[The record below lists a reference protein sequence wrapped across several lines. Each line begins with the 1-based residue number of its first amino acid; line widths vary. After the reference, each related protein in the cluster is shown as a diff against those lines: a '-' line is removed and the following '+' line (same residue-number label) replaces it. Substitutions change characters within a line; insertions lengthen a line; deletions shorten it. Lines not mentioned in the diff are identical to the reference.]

1 MKKKFLSAFMAA
13 AMVFGLTGCGGSET
27 SADQSASSS
36 TASSSSVAATEVST
50 DGKVYHIGVCQLVE
64 HEALDAATQGFE
76 DALKE
81 KLGEENVVFDVQN
94 AQGEETNCATICT
107 GFVAD
112 NVDLILA
119 NATASLQS
127 ASAATNT
134 IPIVGTS
141 ITDYATALNADD
153 WQGTSGTNITGTS
166 DLAPLDQ
173 QAAMIS
179 ELVPDVSKVGIVYCS
194 SEANSVFQAEQI
206 EAYLDKDGIAYEEYT
221 AADSNEI
228 QSVVTKAVSECD
240 CLYIP
245 TDNTMAA
252 NVDIVK
258 NITVPA
264 GIPVIAGEEGICQGA
279 LATLS
284 ISYYDI
290 GQAAGEMA
298 YEILVN
304 GADPGTMEIQYA
316 NATTKEYNA
325 DIAEELGIT
334 VPEDYEKLAT
344 EE

>member
-1 MKKKFLSAFMAA
+1 MKKKLLSTFMAA
-13 AMVFGLTGCGGSET
+13 AMVLGLAGCGN
-27 SADQSASSS
+27 
-36 TASSSSVAATEVST
+36 TASSQTASASTSSTEAGT

-76 DALKE
+76 DALKD
-81 KLGEENVVFDVQN
+81 KLGENNVVFDVQN

-107 GFVAD
+107 GFVSD

-119 NATASLQS
+119 NATASLQA
-127 ASAATNT
+127 ASAATNS

-153 WQGTSGTNITGTS
+153 WNGTSGTNITGTS

-173 QAAMIS
+173 QEAMIK
-179 ELVPDVSKVGIVYCS
+179 ELVPDVKQVGIVYCS
-194 SEANSVFQAEQI
+194 AEANSVYQAEQI
-206 EAYLDKDGIAYEEYT
+206 EAALDKDGIAYKEYS

-240 CLYIP
+240 CLYVP

-252 NVDIVK
+252 NVDIIK
-258 NITVPA
+258 NVTVPA

-298 YEILVN
+298 YEILVE
-304 GADPGTMEIQYA
+304 GKDPGTMEIQYA
-316 NATTKEYNA
+316 KATTKEYNA
-325 DIAEELGIT
+325 DVADALGIT
-334 VPEDYEKLAT
+334 IPDDYAKLST

>member
-1 MKKKFLSAFMAA
+1 MAT
-13 AMVFGLTGCGGSET
+13 AMVLGLVGCGN
-27 SADQSASSS
+27 ASSTQ
-36 TASSSSVAATEVST
+36 TASVSTSSTEAGT

-64 HEALDAATQGFE
+64 HEALDAATQGFQ
-76 DALKE
+76 DALKD
-81 KLGEENVVFDVQN
+81 KLGENNVVFDVQN

-107 GFVAD
+107 GFVSD

-119 NATASLQS
+119 NATASLQA
-127 ASAATNT
+127 ASAATNS

-153 WQGTSGTNITGTS
+153 WNGTSGTNITGTS

-173 QAAMIS
+173 QEAMIK
-179 ELVPDVSKVGIVYCS
+179 ELVPDVTQVGIVYCS
-194 SEANSVFQAEQI
+194 AEANSVFQANQI
-206 EAYLDKDGIAYEEYT
+206 EAALEKDGIAYKEYS

-240 CLYIP
+240 CLYVP

-252 NVDIVK
+252 NVDIIK
-258 NITVPA
+258 NVTVPA

-304 GADPGTMEIQYA
+304 GKDPGTMEIEYA
-316 NATTKEYNA
+316 SATTKEYNA
-325 DIAEELGIT
+325 DVADALGIT
-334 VPEDYEKLAT
+334 IPDDYVKLST

>member
-1 MKKKFLSAFMAA
+1 MAT
-13 AMVFGLTGCGGSET
+13 AMVLGLVGCGNASSTQTASG
-27 SADQSASSS
+27 SASS
-36 TASSSSVAATEVST
+36 TEAGT

-64 HEALDAATQGFE
+64 HEALDAATQGFQ
-76 DALKE
+76 DALKD
-81 KLGEENVVFDVQN
+81 KLGENNVVFDVQN

-107 GFVAD
+107 GFVSD

-119 NATASLQS
+119 NATASLQA
-127 ASAATNT
+127 ASAATNS

-153 WQGTSGTNITGTS
+153 WNGTSGTNITGTS

-173 QAAMIS
+173 QEAMIK
-179 ELVPDVSKVGIVYCS
+179 ELVPDVTQVGIVYCS
-194 SEANSVFQAEQI
+194 AEANSVFQANQI
-206 EAYLDKDGIAYEEYT
+206 EAALEKDGIAYKEYS

-240 CLYIP
+240 CLYVP

-252 NVDIVK
+252 NVDIIK
-258 NITVPA
+258 NVTVPA

-304 GADPGTMEIQYA
+304 GKDPGTMEIEYA
-316 NATTKEYNA
+316 SATTKEYNA
-325 DIAEELGIT
+325 DVADALGIT
-334 VPEDYEKLAT
+334 IPDDYVKLST

>member
-1 MKKKFLSAFMAA
+1 MAT
-13 AMVFGLTGCGGSET
+13 AMVLGLVGCGN
-27 SADQSASSS
+27 ASSTQ
-36 TASSSSVAATEVST
+36 TASGSTSSTEAGT

-64 HEALDAATQGFE
+64 HEALDAATQGFQ
-76 DALKE
+76 DALKD
-81 KLGEENVVFDVQN
+81 KLGENNVVFDVQN

-107 GFVAD
+107 GFVSD

-119 NATASLQS
+119 NATASLQA
-127 ASAATNT
+127 ASAATNS

-153 WQGTSGTNITGTS
+153 WNGTSGTNITGTS

-173 QAAMIS
+173 QESMIK
-179 ELVPDVSKVGIVYCS
+179 ELVPDVTQVGIVYCS
-194 SEANSVFQAEQI
+194 AEANSVFQANQI
-206 EAYLDKDGIAYEEYT
+206 EAALEKDGIAYKEYS

-240 CLYIP
+240 CLYVP

-252 NVDIVK
+252 NVDIIK
-258 NITVPA
+258 NVTVPA

-304 GADPGTMEIQYA
+304 GKDPGTMEIEYA
-316 NATTKEYNA
+316 SATTKEYNA
-325 DIAEELGIT
+325 DVADALGIT
-334 VPEDYEKLAT
+334 IPDDYVKLST

>member
-1 MKKKFLSAFMAA
+1 MAT
-13 AMVFGLTGCGGSET
+13 AMVLGLVGCGN
-27 SADQSASSS
+27 ASSTQ
-36 TASSSSVAATEVST
+36 TASGSTSSTEAGT

-64 HEALDAATQGFE
+64 HEALDAATQGFQ
-76 DALKE
+76 DALKD
-81 KLGEENVVFDVQN
+81 KLGENNVVFDVQN

-107 GFVAD
+107 GFVSD

-119 NATASLQS
+119 NATASLQA
-127 ASAATNT
+127 ASAATNS

-153 WQGTSGTNITGTS
+153 WNGTSGTNITGTS

-173 QAAMIS
+173 QEAMIK
-179 ELVPDVSKVGIVYCS
+179 ELVTDVTQVGIVYCS
-194 SEANSVFQAEQI
+194 AEANSVFQANQI
-206 EAYLDKDGIAYEEYT
+206 EAALEKDGIAYKEYS

-240 CLYIP
+240 CLYVP

-252 NVDIVK
+252 NVDIIK
-258 NITVPA
+258 NVTVPA

-304 GADPGTMEIQYA
+304 GKDPGTMEIEYA
-316 NATTKEYNA
+316 SATTKEYNA
-325 DIAEELGIT
+325 DVADALGIT
-334 VPEDYEKLAT
+334 IPDDYVKLST

>member
-1 MKKKFLSAFMAA
+1 MAT
-13 AMVFGLTGCGGSET
+13 AMVLGLVGCGN
-27 SADQSASSS
+27 ASSTQ
-36 TASSSSVAATEVST
+36 TASGSTSSTEAGT

-64 HEALDAATQGFE
+64 HEALDAATQGFQ
-76 DALKE
+76 DALKD
-81 KLGEENVVFDVQN
+81 KLGENNVVFDVQN

-107 GFVAD
+107 GFVSD

-119 NATASLQS
+119 NATASLQA
-127 ASAATNT
+127 ASAATNS

-153 WQGTSGTNITGTS
+153 WNGTSGTNITGTS
-166 DLAPLDQ
+166 DLAPLDRQ
-173 QAAMIS
+173 EAMIK
-179 ELVPDVSKVGIVYCS
+179 ELVPDVTQVGIVYCS
-194 SEANSVFQAEQI
+194 AEANSVFQANQI
-206 EAYLDKDGIAYEEYT
+206 EAALEKDGIAYKEYS

-240 CLYIP
+240 CLYVP

-252 NVDIVK
+252 NVDIIK
-258 NITVPA
+258 NVAVPA

-304 GADPGTMEIQYA
+304 GKDPGTMEIEYA
-316 NATTKEYNA
+316 SATTKEYNA
-325 DIAEELGIT
+325 DVADALGIT
-334 VPEDYEKLAT
+334 IPDDYVKLST

>member
-1 MKKKFLSAFMAA
+1 MKKKLLSTLMAT
-13 AMVFGLTGCGGSET
+13 AMVLGLVGCGN
-27 SADQSASSS
+27 ASSTQ
-36 TASSSSVAATEVST
+36 TASGSTSSTEAGT
-50 DGKVYHIGVCQLVE
+50 NGKVYHIGVCQLVE
-64 HEALDAATQGFE
+64 HEALDAATQGFQ
-76 DALKE
+76 DALKD
-81 KLGEENVVFDVQN
+81 KLGENNVVFDVQN

-107 GFVAD
+107 GFVSD

-119 NATASLQS
+119 NATASLQA
-127 ASAATNT
+127 ASAATNS

-153 WQGTSGTNITGTS
+153 WNGTSGTNITGTS

-173 QAAMIS
+173 QEAMIK
-179 ELVPDVSKVGIVYCS
+179 ELVPDVTQVGIVYCS
-194 SEANSVFQAEQI
+194 AEANSVFQANQI
-206 EAYLDKDGIAYEEYT
+206 EAALEKDGIAYKEYS

-240 CLYIP
+240 CLYVP

-252 NVDIVK
+252 NVDIIK
-258 NITVPA
+258 NVTVPA

-304 GADPGTMEIQYA
+304 GKDPGTMEIEYA
-316 NATTKEYNA
+316 SATTKEYNA
-325 DIAEELGIT
+325 DVADALGIT
-334 VPEDYEKLAT
+334 IPDDYVKLST

>member
-1 MKKKFLSAFMAA
+1 MKKKLLSTLMAT
-13 AMVFGLTGCGGSET
+13 AMVLGLVGCGN
-27 SADQSASSS
+27 ASSTQ
-36 TASSSSVAATEVST
+36 TASGSTSSTEAGT

-64 HEALDAATQGFE
+64 HEALDAATQGFQ
-76 DALKE
+76 DALKD
-81 KLGEENVVFDVQN
+81 KLGENNVVFDVQN

-107 GFVAD
+107 GFVSD

-119 NATASLQS
+119 NATASLQA
-127 ASAATNT
+127 ASAATNS

-153 WQGTSGTNITGTS
+153 WNGTSGTNITGTS

-173 QAAMIS
+173 QEAMIK
-179 ELVPDVSKVGIVYCS
+179 ELVPDVTQVGIVYCS
-194 SEANSVFQAEQI
+194 AEANSVFQANQI
-206 EAYLDKDGIAYEEYT
+206 EAALEKDGIAYKEYS

-240 CLYIP
+240 CLYVP

-252 NVDIVK
+252 NVDIIK
-258 NITVPA
+258 NVTVPA

-304 GADPGTMEIQYA
+304 GKDPGTMEIEYA
-316 NATTKEYNA
+316 SAITKEYNA
-325 DIAEELGIT
+325 DVADALGIT
-334 VPEDYEKLAT
+334 IPDDYVKLST

>member
-1 MKKKFLSAFMAA
+1 MAT
-13 AMVFGLTGCGGSET
+13 AMVLGLVGCGN
-27 SADQSASSS
+27 ASSTQ
-36 TASSSSVAATEVST
+36 TASGSTSSTEAGT

-64 HEALDAATQGFE
+64 HEALDAATQGFQ
-76 DALKE
+76 DALKD
-81 KLGEENVVFDVQN
+81 KLGENNVVFNVQN

-107 GFVAD
+107 GFVSD

-119 NATASLQS
+119 NATASLQA
-127 ASAATNT
+127 ASAATNS

-153 WQGTSGTNITGTS
+153 WNGTSGTNITGTS

-173 QAAMIS
+173 QEAMIK
-179 ELVPDVSKVGIVYCS
+179 ELVPDVTQVGIVYCS
-194 SEANSVFQAEQI
+194 AEANSVFQANQI
-206 EAYLDKDGIAYEEYT
+206 EAALEKDGIAYKEYS

-240 CLYIP
+240 CLYVP

-252 NVDIVK
+252 NVDIIK
-258 NITVPA
+258 NVTVPA

-304 GADPGTMEIQYA
+304 GKDPGTMEIEYA
-316 NATTKEYNA
+316 SATTKEYNA
-325 DIAEELGIT
+325 DVADALGIT
-334 VPEDYEKLAT
+334 IPDDYVKLST

>member
-1 MKKKFLSAFMAA
+1 MKKKLLSTLMAT
-13 AMVFGLTGCGGSET
+13 AMVLGLVGCGN
-27 SADQSASSS
+27 ASSTQ
-36 TASSSSVAATEVST
+36 TASGSTSSTEAGT

-64 HEALDAATQGFE
+64 HEALDAATQGFQ
-76 DALKE
+76 DALKD
-81 KLGEENVVFDVQN
+81 KLGENNVVFDVQN

-107 GFVAD
+107 GFVSD

-119 NATASLQS
+119 NATASLQA
-127 ASAATNT
+127 ASAATNS
-134 IPIVGTS
+134 IPIVGPS

-153 WQGTSGTNITGTS
+153 WNGTSGANITGTS

-173 QAAMIS
+173 QEAMIK
-179 ELVPDVSKVGIVYCS
+179 ELVPDVTQVGIVYCS
-194 SEANSVFQAEQI
+194 AEANSVFQANQI
-206 EAYLDKDGIAYEEYT
+206 EAALEKDGIAYKEYS

-240 CLYIP
+240 CLYVP

-252 NVDIVK
+252 NVDIIK
-258 NITVPA
+258 NVTVPA

-304 GADPGTMEIQYA
+304 GKDPGTMEIEYA
-316 NATTKEYNA
+316 SATTKEYNA
-325 DIAEELGIT
+325 DVADALGIT
-334 VPEDYEKLAT
+334 IPDDYVKLST

>member
-1 MKKKFLSAFMAA
+1 M
-13 AMVFGLTGCGGSET
+13 
-27 SADQSASSS
+27 
-36 TASSSSVAATEVST
+36 
-50 DGKVYHIGVCQLVE
+50 
-64 HEALDAATQGFE
+64 
-76 DALKE
+76 
-81 KLGEENVVFDVQN
+81 QN
-94 AQGEETNCATICT
+94 AQGEETNCATICA
-107 GFVAD
+107 GFVSD

-119 NATASLQS
+119 NATASLQA
-127 ASAATNT
+127 ASAATNS

-153 WQGTSGTNITGTS
+153 WNGTSGTNITGTS

-173 QAAMIS
+173 QEAMIK
-179 ELVPDVSKVGIVYCS
+179 ELVPDVTQVGIVYCS
-194 SEANSVFQAEQI
+194 AEANSVFQANQI
-206 EAYLDKDGIAYEEYT
+206 EAALKKDGIAYKEYS

-240 CLYIP
+240 CLYVP

-252 NVDIVK
+252 NVDIIK
-258 NITVPA
+258 NVTVPA

-304 GADPGTMEIQYA
+304 GKDPGTMEIEYA
-316 NATTKEYNA
+316 SATTKEYNA
-325 DIAEELGIT
+325 DVADALGIT
-334 VPEDYEKLAT
+334 IPDDYVKLST

>member
-1 MKKKFLSAFMAA
+1 MAT
-13 AMVFGLTGCGGSET
+13 AMVLGLVGCGN
-27 SADQSASSS
+27 ASSTQ
-36 TASSSSVAATEVST
+36 TASGSTSSTEAGT

-64 HEALDAATQGFE
+64 HEALDAATQGFQ
-76 DALKE
+76 DALKD
-81 KLGEENVVFDVQN
+81 KLGENNVVFDVQN

-107 GFVAD
+107 GFVSD

-119 NATASLQS
+119 NATASLQA
-127 ASAATNT
+127 ASAATNS

-153 WQGTSGTNITGTS
+153 WNGTSGTNITGTS

-173 QAAMIS
+173 QEAMIK
-179 ELVPDVSKVGIVYCS
+179 ELVPDVTQVGIVYCS
-194 SEANSVFQAEQI
+194 AEANSVFQANQI
-206 EAYLDKDGIAYEEYT
+206 EAALEKDGIAYKEYS

-240 CLYIP
+240 CLYVP

-252 NVDIVK
+252 NVDIIK
-258 NITVPA
+258 NVTVPA

-304 GADPGTMEIQYA
+304 GKDPGTMESEYA
-316 NATTKEYNA
+316 SAITKEYNA
-325 DIAEELGIT
+325 DVADALGIT
-334 VPEDYEKLAT
+334 IPDDYVKLST

>member
-1 MKKKFLSAFMAA
+1 MAT
-13 AMVFGLTGCGGSET
+13 AMVLGLVGCGN
-27 SADQSASSS
+27 ASSTQ
-36 TASSSSVAATEVST
+36 TASGSTSSTEAGT

-64 HEALDAATQGFE
+64 HEALDAATQGFQ
-76 DALKE
+76 DALKD
-81 KLGEENVVFDVQN
+81 KLGENNVVFDVQN

-107 GFVAD
+107 GFVSD

-119 NATASLQS
+119 NATASLQA
-127 ASAATNT
+127 ASAATNS

-153 WQGTSGTNITGTS
+153 WNGTSGTNITGTS
-166 DLAPLDQ
+166 APLDQ
-173 QAAMIS
+173 QEAMIK
-179 ELVPDVSKVGIVYCS
+179 ELVPDVTQVGIVYCS
-194 SEANSVFQAEQI
+194 AEANSVFQANQI
-206 EAYLDKDGIAYEEYT
+206 EAALEKDGIAYKEYS

-240 CLYIP
+240 CLYVP

-252 NVDIVK
+252 NVDIIK
-258 NITVPA
+258 NVTVPA

-304 GADPGTMEIQYA
+304 GKDPGTMEIEYA
-316 NATTKEYNA
+316 SATTKEYNA
-325 DIAEELGIT
+325 DVADALGIT
-334 VPEDYEKLAT
+334 IPDDYVKLST

>member
-1 MKKKFLSAFMAA
+1 MAT
-13 AMVFGLTGCGGSET
+13 AMVLGLVGCGN
-27 SADQSASSS
+27 ASSTQ
-36 TASSSSVAATEVST
+36 TASGSTSSTEAGT

-64 HEALDAATQGFE
+64 HEALDAATQGFQ
-76 DALKE
+76 DALKD
-81 KLGEENVVFDVQN
+81 KLGENNVVFDVQN

-107 GFVAD
+107 GFVSD

-119 NATASLQS
+119 NATASLQA
-127 ASAATNT
+127 ASAATNS

-153 WQGTSGTNITGTS
+153 WNGTSGTNITGTS

-173 QAAMIS
+173 QEAMIK
-179 ELVPDVSKVGIVYCS
+179 ELVPDVTQVGIVYCS
-194 SEANSVFQAEQI
+194 AEANSVFQANQI
-206 EAYLDKDGIAYEEYT
+206 EAALEKDGIAYKEYS

-228 QSVVTKAVSECD
+228 QSVVTKAASECD
-240 CLYIP
+240 CLYVP

-252 NVDIVK
+252 NVDIIK
-258 NITVPA
+258 NVTVPA

-304 GADPGTMEIQYA
+304 GKDPGTMEIEYA
-316 NATTKEYNA
+316 SATTKEYNA
-325 DIAEELGIT
+325 DVADALGIT
-334 VPEDYEKLAT
+334 IPDDYVKLST

>member
-1 MKKKFLSAFMAA
+1 MAT
-13 AMVFGLTGCGGSET
+13 AMVLGLVGCGN
-27 SADQSASSS
+27 ASSTQ
-36 TASSSSVAATEVST
+36 TASGSTSSTEAGT

-64 HEALDAATQGFE
+64 HEALDAATQGFQ
-76 DALKE
+76 DALKD
-81 KLGEENVVFDVQN
+81 KLGEKNVVFDVQN

-107 GFVAD
+107 GFVSD

-119 NATASLQS
+119 NATASLQA
-127 ASAATNT
+127 ASAATNS

-153 WQGTSGTNITGTS
+153 WNGTSGTNITGTS

-173 QAAMIS
+173 QEAMIK
-179 ELVPDVSKVGIVYCS
+179 ELVPDVTQIGIVYCS
-194 SEANSVFQAEQI
+194 AEANSVFQANQI
-206 EAYLDKDGIAYEEYT
+206 EAALEKDGIAYKEYS

-240 CLYIP
+240 CLYVP

-252 NVDIVK
+252 NVDIIK
-258 NITVPA
+258 NVTVPA

-304 GADPGTMEIQYA
+304 GKDPGTMEIEYA
-316 NATTKEYNA
+316 SATTKEYNA
-325 DIAEELGIT
+325 DVADALGIT
-334 VPEDYEKLAT
+334 IPDDYVKLST

>member
-1 MKKKFLSAFMAA
+1 MKKKLSSTLMAT
-13 AMVFGLTGCGGSET
+13 AMVLGLVGCGN
-27 SADQSASSS
+27 ASSTQ
-36 TASSSSVAATEVST
+36 TASGSTSSTEAGT

-64 HEALDAATQGFE
+64 HEALDAATQGFQ
-76 DALKE
+76 DALKD
-81 KLGEENVVFDVQN
+81 KLGENNVVFDVQN

-107 GFVAD
+107 GFVSD

-119 NATASLQS
+119 NATASLQA
-127 ASAATNT
+127 ASAATNS

-153 WQGTSGTNITGTS
+153 WNGTSGTNITGTS

-173 QAAMIS
+173 QEAMIK
-179 ELVPDVSKVGIVYCS
+179 ELVPDVTQVGIVYCS
-194 SEANSVFQAEQI
+194 AEANSVFQANQI
-206 EAYLDKDGIAYEEYT
+206 EAALEKDGIAYKEYS

-240 CLYIP
+240 CLYVP

-252 NVDIVK
+252 NVDIIK
-258 NITVPA
+258 NVTVPA

-304 GADPGTMEIQYA
+304 GKDPGTMEIEYA
-316 NATTKEYNA
+316 SATTKEYNA
-325 DIAEELGIT
+325 DVADALGIT
-334 VPEDYEKLAT
+334 IPDDYVKLST

>member
-1 MKKKFLSAFMAA
+1 MKKKLLSTLMAT
-13 AMVFGLTGCGGSET
+13 AMVLGLVGCGN
-27 SADQSASSS
+27 ASSTQ
-36 TASSSSVAATEVST
+36 TASGSTSSTEAGT

-64 HEALDAATQGFE
+64 HEALDAATQGFQ
-76 DALKE
+76 DALKD
-81 KLGEENVVFDVQN
+81 KLGENNVVFDVQN

-107 GFVAD
+107 GFVSD

-119 NATASLQS
+119 NATASLQA
-127 ASAATNT
+127 ASAATNS

-153 WQGTSGTNITGTS
+153 WNGTSGTNITGTS

-173 QAAMIS
+173 QEAMIK
-179 ELVPDVSKVGIVYCS
+179 ELVPDVTQVGIVYCS
-194 SEANSVFQAEQI
+194 AEANSVFQANQI
-206 EAYLDKDGIAYEEYT
+206 EAALEKDGIAYKEYS

-240 CLYIP
+240 CLYVP

-252 NVDIVK
+252 NVDIIK
-258 NITVPA
+258 NVTVPA

-304 GADPGTMEIQYA
+304 GKDPGTMEIEYA
-316 NATTKEYNA
+316 SATTKEYNA
-325 DIAEELGIT
+325 DVADALGIT
-334 VPEDYEKLAT
+334 IPDDYVKLST

>member
-1 MKKKFLSAFMAA
+1 MKKKLLSTLMAT
-13 AMVFGLTGCGGSET
+13 AMVLGLVGCGN
-27 SADQSASSS
+27 ASSTQ
-36 TASSSSVAATEVST
+36 TASGSTSSTEAGT

-64 HEALDAATQGFE
+64 HEALDAATQGFQ
-76 DALKE
+76 DALKD
-81 KLGEENVVFDVQN
+81 KLGENNVVFDVQN

-107 GFVAD
+107 GFVSD

-119 NATASLQS
+119 NATASLQA
-127 ASAATNT
+127 ASAATNS

-153 WQGTSGTNITGTS
+153 WNGTSGTNITGTS

-173 QAAMIS
+173 QEAMIK
-179 ELVPDVSKVGIVYCS
+179 ELVPDVTQVGIVYCS
-194 SEANSVFQAEQI
+194 AEANSVFQANQI
-206 EAYLDKDGIAYEEYT
+206 EAALEKDGIAYKEYS

-240 CLYIP
+240 CLYVP

-252 NVDIVK
+252 NVDIIK
-258 NITVPA
+258 NVTVPA

-304 GADPGTMEIQYA
+304 GKDPGTMEIEYA
-316 NATTKEYNA
+316 SATTKEYNTDVA
-325 DIAEELGIT
+325 DALGIT
-334 VPEDYEKLAT
+334 IPDDYVKLST

>member
-1 MKKKFLSAFMAA
+1 MKKKLLSTFMAA
-13 AMVFGLTGCGGSET
+13 AMVLGLAGCGN
-27 SADQSASSS
+27 
-36 TASSSSVAATEVST
+36 TASSQTASTSTSSTEAGT

-76 DALKE
+76 DALKD
-81 KLGEENVVFDVQN
+81 KLGENNVVFDVQN

-107 GFVAD
+107 GFVSD

-119 NATASLQS
+119 NATASLQA
-127 ASAATNT
+127 ASAATNS

-153 WQGTSGTNITGTS
+153 WNGTSGTNITGTS

-173 QAAMIS
+173 QEAMIK
-179 ELVPDVSKVGIVYCS
+179 ELVPDVKQVGIVYCS
-194 SEANSVFQAEQI
+194 AEANSVYQAEQI
-206 EAYLDKDGIAYEEYT
+206 EAALDKDGIAYKEYS

-240 CLYIP
+240 CLYVP

-252 NVDIVK
+252 NVDIIK
-258 NITVPA
+258 NVTVPA

-298 YEILVN
+298 YEILVE
-304 GADPGTMEIQYA
+304 GKDPGTMEIQYA
-316 NATTKEYNA
+316 KATTKEYNA
-325 DIAEELGIT
+325 DVADALGIT
-334 VPEDYEKLAT
+334 IPDDYAKLST

>member
-1 MKKKFLSAFMAA
+1 MAT
-13 AMVFGLTGCGGSET
+13 AMVLGLVGCGN
-27 SADQSASSS
+27 ASSTQ
-36 TASSSSVAATEVST
+36 TASGSTSSTEAGT

-64 HEALDAATQGFE
+64 HEALDAATQGFQ
-76 DALKE
+76 DALKD
-81 KLGEENVVFDVQN
+81 KLGENNVVFDVQN

-107 GFVAD
+107 GFVSD

-119 NATASLQS
+119 NATASLQA
-127 ASAATNT
+127 ASAATNS

-153 WQGTSGTNITGTS
+153 WNGISGTNITGTS

-173 QAAMIS
+173 QEAMIK
-179 ELVPDVSKVGIVYCS
+179 ELVPDVTQVGIVYCS
-194 SEANSVFQAEQI
+194 AEANSVFQANQI
-206 EAYLDKDGIAYEEYT
+206 EAALEKDGIAYKEYS

-240 CLYIP
+240 CLYVP

-252 NVDIVK
+252 NVDIIK
-258 NITVPA
+258 NVTVPA

-304 GADPGTMEIQYA
+304 GKDPGTMEIEYA
-316 NATTKEYNA
+316 SATTKEYNA
-325 DIAEELGIT
+325 DVADALGIT
-334 VPEDYEKLAT
+334 IPDDYVKLST

>member
-1 MKKKFLSAFMAA
+1 MAT
-13 AMVFGLTGCGGSET
+13 AMVLGLVGCGNASSTQTASG
-27 SADQSASSS
+27 SASS
-36 TASSSSVAATEVST
+36 TEAGT

-64 HEALDAATQGFE
+64 HEALDAATQGFQ
-76 DALKE
+76 DALKD
-81 KLGEENVVFDVQN
+81 KLGENNVVFDVQN

-107 GFVAD
+107 GFVSD

-119 NATASLQS
+119 NATASLQA
-127 ASAATNT
+127 ASAATNS

-153 WQGTSGTNITGTS
+153 WNGTSGTNITGTS

-173 QAAMIS
+173 QEAMIK
-179 ELVPDVSKVGIVYCS
+179 ELVPDVTQVGIVYCS
-194 SEANSVFQAEQI
+194 AEANSVFQANQI
-206 EAYLDKDGIAYEEYT
+206 EAALEKDGIAYKEYS

-240 CLYIP
+240 CLYVP

-252 NVDIVK
+252 NVDIIK
-258 NITVPA
+258 NVTVPA

-304 GADPGTMEIQYA
+304 GKDPGTMKIEYA
-316 NATTKEYNA
+316 SATTKEYNA
-325 DIAEELGIT
+325 DVADALGIT
-334 VPEDYEKLAT
+334 IPDDYVKLST

>member
-1 MKKKFLSAFMAA
+1 
-13 AMVFGLTGCGGSET
+13 MVLGLVGCGNT
-27 SADQSASSS
+27 SS
-36 TASSSSVAATEVST
+36 TQTASGSTSSTEAGT

-64 HEALDAATQGFE
+64 HEALDAATQGFQ
-76 DALKE
+76 DALKD
-81 KLGEENVVFDVQN
+81 KLGENNVVFDVQN

-107 GFVAD
+107 GFVSD

-119 NATASLQS
+119 NATASLQA
-127 ASAATNT
+127 ASAATNS

-153 WQGTSGTNITGTS
+153 WNGTSGTNITGTS

-173 QAAMIS
+173 QEAMIK
-179 ELVPDVSKVGIVYCS
+179 ELVPDVTQVGIVYCS
-194 SEANSVFQAEQI
+194 AEANSVFQANQI
-206 EAYLDKDGIAYEEYT
+206 EAALEKDGIAYKEYS

-240 CLYIP
+240 CLYVP

-252 NVDIVK
+252 NVDIIK
-258 NITVPA
+258 NVTVPA

-304 GADPGTMEIQYA
+304 GKDPGTMEIEYA
-316 NATTKEYNA
+316 SATTKEYNA
-325 DIAEELGIT
+325 DVADALGIT
-334 VPEDYEKLAT
+334 IPDDYVKLST

>member
-1 MKKKFLSAFMAA
+1 MAT
-13 AMVFGLTGCGGSET
+13 AMVLGLVGCGN
-27 SADQSASSS
+27 ASSTQ
-36 TASSSSVAATEVST
+36 TASGSTSSTEAGT

-64 HEALDAATQGFE
+64 HEALDAATQGFQ
-76 DALKE
+76 DALKD
-81 KLGEENVVFDVQN
+81 KLGENNVVFDVQN

-107 GFVAD
+107 GFVSD

-119 NATASLQS
+119 NATASLQA
-127 ASAATNT
+127 ASAATNS

-153 WQGTSGTNITGTS
+153 WNGTSGTNITGTS

-173 QAAMIS
+173 QEAMIK
-179 ELVPDVSKVGIVYCS
+179 ELVPDVTQVGMVYCS
-194 SEANSVFQAEQI
+194 AEANSVFQANQI
-206 EAYLDKDGIAYEEYT
+206 EAALEKDGIAYKEYS

-240 CLYIP
+240 CLYVP

-252 NVDIVK
+252 NVDIIK
-258 NITVPA
+258 NVTVPA

-304 GADPGTMEIQYA
+304 GKDPGTMEIEYA
-316 NATTKEYNA
+316 SATTKEYNA
-325 DIAEELGIT
+325 DVADALGIT
-334 VPEDYEKLAT
+334 IPDDYVKLST

>member
-1 MKKKFLSAFMAA
+1 MKKKLLSTFMAA
-13 AMVFGLTGCGGSET
+13 AMVLGLAGCGN
-27 SADQSASSS
+27 
-36 TASSSSVAATEVST
+36 TASSQTASTSTSSTEAGA

-76 DALKE
+76 DALKD
-81 KLGEENVVFDVQN
+81 KLGENNVVFDVQN

-107 GFVAD
+107 GFVSD

-119 NATASLQS
+119 NATASLQA
-127 ASAATNT
+127 ASAATNS

-153 WQGTSGTNITGTS
+153 WNGTSGTNITGTS

-173 QAAMIS
+173 QEAMIK
-179 ELVPDVSKVGIVYCS
+179 ELVPDAKQVGIVYCS
-194 SEANSVFQAEQI
+194 AEANSVYQAEQI
-206 EAYLDKDGIAYEEYT
+206 EAALDKDGIAYKEYS

-240 CLYIP
+240 CLYVP

-252 NVDIVK
+252 NVDIIK
-258 NITVPA
+258 NVTVPA

-298 YEILVN
+298 YEILVE
-304 GADPGTMEIQYA
+304 GKDPGTMEIQYA
-316 NATTKEYNA
+316 KATTKEYNA
-325 DIAEELGIT
+325 DVADALGIT
-334 VPEDYEKLAT
+334 IPDDYAKLST

>member
-1 MKKKFLSAFMAA
+1 MKKKLLSTLMAT
-13 AMVFGLTGCGGSET
+13 AMVLGLVGCGN
-27 SADQSASSS
+27 ASSTQ
-36 TASSSSVAATEVST
+36 TASGSTSSTEAGT

-64 HEALDAATQGFE
+64 HEALDAATQGFQ
-76 DALKE
+76 DALKD
-81 KLGEENVVFDVQN
+81 KLGENNVVFDVQN

-107 GFVAD
+107 GFVSD

-119 NATASLQS
+119 NATASLQA
-127 ASAATNT
+127 ASAATNS

-153 WQGTSGTNITGTS
+153 WNGTSGTNITGTS
-166 DLAPLDQ
+166 DLDQ
-173 QAAMIS
+173 QEAMIK
-179 ELVPDVSKVGIVYCS
+179 ELVPDVTQVGIVYCS
-194 SEANSVFQAEQI
+194 AEANSVFQANQI
-206 EAYLDKDGIAYEEYT
+206 EAALEKDGIAYKEYS

-240 CLYIP
+240 CLYVP

-252 NVDIVK
+252 NVDIIK
-258 NITVPA
+258 NVTVPA

-304 GADPGTMEIQYA
+304 GKDPGTMEIEYA
-316 NATTKEYNA
+316 SATTKEYNA
-325 DIAEELGIT
+325 DVADALGIT
-334 VPEDYEKLAT
+334 IPDDYVKLST

>member
-1 MKKKFLSAFMAA
+1 MAT
-13 AMVFGLTGCGGSET
+13 AMVIGLVGCGN
-27 SADQSASSS
+27 ASSTQ
-36 TASSSSVAATEVST
+36 TASGSTSSTEAGT
-50 DGKVYHIGVCQLVE
+50 NGKVYHIGVCQLVE
-64 HEALDAATQGFE
+64 HEALDAATQGFQ
-76 DALKE
+76 DALKD
-81 KLGEENVVFDVQN
+81 KLGENNVVFDVQN

-107 GFVAD
+107 GFVSD

-119 NATASLQS
+119 NATASLQA
-127 ASAATNT
+127 ASAATNS

-153 WQGTSGTNITGTS
+153 WNGTSGTNITGTS

-173 QAAMIS
+173 QEAMIK
-179 ELVPDVSKVGIVYCS
+179 ELVPDVTQVGIVYCS
-194 SEANSVFQAEQI
+194 AEANSVFQANQI
-206 EAYLDKDGIAYEEYT
+206 EAALEKDGIAYKEYS

-240 CLYIP
+240 CLYVP

-252 NVDIVK
+252 NVDIIK
-258 NITVPA
+258 NVTVPA

-304 GADPGTMEIQYA
+304 GKDPGTMEIEYA
-316 NATTKEYNA
+316 SATTKEYNA
-325 DIAEELGIT
+325 DVADALGIT
-334 VPEDYEKLAT
+334 IPDDYVKLST

>member
-1 MKKKFLSAFMAA
+1 MKKKLLSTLMAT
-13 AMVFGLTGCGGSET
+13 AMVLGLVGCGN
-27 SADQSASSS
+27 ASSTQ
-36 TASSSSVAATEVST
+36 TASGSISSTEGGT
-50 DGKVYHIGVCQLVE
+50 HGKVYHIGVCQLVE
-64 HEALDAATQGFE
+64 HEALDAATQGFQ
-76 DALKE
+76 DVLKD
-81 KLGEENVVFDVQN
+81 KLGENNVVFDVQN

-107 GFVAD
+107 GFVSD

-119 NATASLQS
+119 NATASLQA
-127 ASAATNT
+127 ASAATNS

-153 WQGTSGTNITGTS
+153 WNGTSGTNITGTS

-173 QAAMIS
+173 QEAMIK
-179 ELVPDVSKVGIVYCS
+179 ELVPDVTQVGIVYCS
-194 SEANSVFQAEQI
+194 AEANSVFQANQI
-206 EAYLDKDGIAYEEYT
+206 EAALEKDGIAYKEYS

-240 CLYIP
+240 CLYVP

-252 NVDIVK
+252 NVDIIK
-258 NITVPA
+258 NVTVPA

-304 GADPGTMEIQYA
+304 GKDPGTMEIEYA
-316 NATTKEYNA
+316 SATTKEYNA
-325 DIAEELGIT
+325 DVADALGIT
-334 VPEDYEKLAT
+334 IPDDYVKLS

>member
-1 MKKKFLSAFMAA
+1 MKKKLLSTFMAA
-13 AMVFGLTGCGGSET
+13 AMVLGLAGCGN
-27 SADQSASSS
+27 
-36 TASSSSVAATEVST
+36 TASSQTASTSTSSTEAGT
-50 DGKVYHIGVCQLVE
+50 DGKVYHIGVCQLIE

-76 DALKE
+76 DALKD
-81 KLGEENVVFDVQN
+81 KLGENNVVFDVQN

-107 GFVAD
+107 GFVSD

-119 NATASLQS
+119 NATASLQA
-127 ASAATNT
+127 ASAATNS

-153 WQGTSGTNITGTS
+153 WNGTSGTNITGTS

-173 QAAMIS
+173 QEAMVK
-179 ELVPDVSKVGIVYCS
+179 ELVPDVKQVGIVYCS
-194 SEANSVFQAEQI
+194 AEANSVYQAEQI
-206 EAYLDKDGIAYEEYT
+206 EAALDKDGIAYKEYS

-240 CLYIP
+240 CLYVP

-252 NVDIVK
+252 NVDIIK
-258 NITVPA
+258 NVTVPA

-298 YEILVN
+298 YEILVE
-304 GADPGTMEIQYA
+304 GKDPGTMEIQYA
-316 NATTKEYNA
+316 KATTKEYNA
-325 DIAEELGIT
+325 DVADALGIT
-334 VPEDYEKLAT
+334 IPDDYAKLST

>member
-1 MKKKFLSAFMAA
+1 MAT
-13 AMVFGLTGCGGSET
+13 AMVLGLVGCGN
-27 SADQSASSS
+27 ASSTQ
-36 TASSSSVAATEVST
+36 TASGSTSSTEAGT

-64 HEALDAATQGFE
+64 HEALDAATQGFQ
-76 DALKE
+76 DALKD
-81 KLGEENVVFDVQN
+81 KLGENNVVFDVQN

-107 GFVAD
+107 GFVSD

-119 NATASLQS
+119 NATASLQA
-127 ASAATNT
+127 ASAATNS

-153 WQGTSGTNITGTS
+153 WNGTSGTNITGTS

-173 QAAMIS
+173 QEAMIK
-179 ELVPDVSKVGIVYCS
+179 ELVPDVTQVGIVYCS
-194 SEANSVFQAEQI
+194 AEANSVFQANQI
-206 EAYLDKDGIAYEEYT
+206 EAALEKDGIAYKEYS

-240 CLYIP
+240 CLYVP

-252 NVDIVK
+252 NVDIIK
-258 NITVPA
+258 NVTVPA

-304 GADPGTMEIQYA
+304 GKDPGTMEIEYA
-316 NATTKEYNA
+316 SATTKEYNA
-325 DIAEELGIT
+325 DIADALGIT
-334 VPEDYEKLAT
+334 IPDDYVKLST

>member
-1 MKKKFLSAFMAA
+1 MAT
-13 AMVFGLTGCGGSET
+13 AMVLGLVGCGN
-27 SADQSASSS
+27 ASSTQ
-36 TASSSSVAATEVST
+36 TASGSTSSTEAGT

-64 HEALDAATQGFE
+64 HEALDAATQGFQ
-76 DALKE
+76 DALKD
-81 KLGEENVVFDVQN
+81 KLGENNVVFDVQN

-107 GFVAD
+107 GFVSD

-119 NATASLQS
+119 NATASLQA
-127 ASAATNT
+127 ASAATNS

-153 WQGTSGTNITGTS
+153 WNGTSGTNITGTS

-173 QAAMIS
+173 QEAMIK
-179 ELVPDVSKVGIVYCS
+179 ELVPDVTQVGIVYCS
-194 SEANSVFQAEQI
+194 AEANSVFQANQI
-206 EAYLDKDGIAYEEYT
+206 EAALEKDGIAYKEYS

-240 CLYIP
+240 CLYVP

-252 NVDIVK
+252 NVDIIK
-258 NITVPA
+258 NVTVPA

-298 YEILVN
+298 YKILVN
-304 GADPGTMEIQYA
+304 GKDPGTMEIEYA
-316 NATTKEYNA
+316 SATTKEYNA
-325 DIAEELGIT
+325 DVADALGIT
-334 VPEDYEKLAT
+334 IPDDYVKLST

>member
-1 MKKKFLSAFMAA
+1 MKKKLLSTLMAT
-13 AMVFGLTGCGGSET
+13 AMVLGLVGCGN
-27 SADQSASSS
+27 ASSTQTAPGS
-36 TASSSSVAATEVST
+36 TSSTEAGT

-64 HEALDAATQGFE
+64 HEALDAATQGFQ
-76 DALKE
+76 DALKD
-81 KLGEENVVFDVQN
+81 KLGENNVVFDVQN

-107 GFVAD
+107 GFVSD

-119 NATASLQS
+119 NATASLQA
-127 ASAATNT
+127 ASAATNS

-153 WQGTSGTNITGTS
+153 WNGTSGTNITGTS

-173 QAAMIS
+173 QEAMIK
-179 ELVPDVSKVGIVYCS
+179 ELVPDVTQVGIVYCS
-194 SEANSVFQAEQI
+194 AEANSVFQANQI
-206 EAYLDKDGIAYEEYT
+206 EAALEKDGIAYKEYS

-240 CLYIP
+240 CLYVP

-252 NVDIVK
+252 NVDIIK
-258 NITVPA
+258 NVTVPA

-304 GADPGTMEIQYA
+304 GKDPGTMEIEYA
-316 NATTKEYNA
+316 SATTKEYNA
-325 DIAEELGIT
+325 DVADALGIT
-334 VPEDYEKLAT
+334 IPDDYVKLST

>member
-1 MKKKFLSAFMAA
+1 MATT
-13 AMVFGLTGCGGSET
+13 MVLGLVGCGN
-27 SADQSASSS
+27 ASSTQ
-36 TASSSSVAATEVST
+36 TASGSTSSTEAGT

-64 HEALDAATQGFE
+64 HEALDAATQGFQ
-76 DALKE
+76 DALKD
-81 KLGEENVVFDVQN
+81 KLGENNVVFDVQN

-107 GFVAD
+107 GFVSD

-119 NATASLQS
+119 NATASLQA
-127 ASAATNT
+127 ASAATNS

-153 WQGTSGTNITGTS
+153 WNGTSGTNITGTS

-173 QAAMIS
+173 QEAMIK
-179 ELVPDVSKVGIVYCS
+179 ELVPDVTQVGIVYCS
-194 SEANSVFQAEQI
+194 AEANSVFQANQI
-206 EAYLDKDGIAYEEYT
+206 EAALKKDGIAYKEYS

-240 CLYIP
+240 CLYVP

-252 NVDIVK
+252 NVDIIK
-258 NITVPA
+258 NVTVPA

-304 GADPGTMEIQYA
+304 GKDSGTMEIEYA
-316 NATTKEYNA
+316 SATTKEYNA
-325 DIAEELGIT
+325 DVADALGIT
-334 VPEDYEKLAT
+334 IPDDYVKLST

>member
-1 MKKKFLSAFMAA
+1 MKKKLLSTLMAT
-13 AMVFGLTGCGGSET
+13 AMVLGLVGCGN
-27 SADQSASSS
+27 ASSTQ
-36 TASSSSVAATEVST
+36 TASGSTSSTEAGT

-64 HEALDAATQGFE
+64 HEALDAATQGFQ
-76 DALKE
+76 DALKD
-81 KLGEENVVFDVQN
+81 KLGENNVVFDVQN

-107 GFVAD
+107 GFVSD

-119 NATASLQS
+119 NATASLQA
-127 ASAATNT
+127 ASAATNS

-153 WQGTSGTNITGTS
+153 WNGTSGTNITGTS

-173 QAAMIS
+173 QEAMIK
-179 ELVPDVSKVGIVYCS
+179 ELVPDVTQVGIVYCS
-194 SEANSVFQAEQI
+194 AEANSVFQANQI
-206 EAYLDKDGIAYEEYT
+206 ETALEKDGIAYKEYS

-240 CLYIP
+240 CLYVP

-252 NVDIVK
+252 NVDIIK
-258 NITVPA
+258 NVTVPA

-304 GADPGTMEIQYA
+304 GKDPGTMEIEYA
-316 NATTKEYNA
+316 SATTKEYNA
-325 DIAEELGIT
+325 DVADALGIT
-334 VPEDYEKLAT
+334 IPDDYVKLST

>member
-1 MKKKFLSAFMAA
+1 MAT
-13 AMVFGLTGCGGSET
+13 AMVLGLVGCGN
-27 SADQSASSS
+27 ASSTQ
-36 TASSSSVAATEVST
+36 TASGSTSSTEAGT

-64 HEALDAATQGFE
+64 HEALDAATQGFQ
-76 DALKE
+76 DALKD
-81 KLGEENVVFDVQN
+81 KLGENNVVFDVQN

-107 GFVAD
+107 GFVSD

-119 NATASLQS
+119 NATASLQA
-127 ASAATNT
+127 ASAATNS

-153 WQGTSGTNITGTS
+153 WNGTSGTNITGTS

-173 QAAMIS
+173 QEAMIK
-179 ELVPDVSKVGIVYCS
+179 ELVPDVTQVGIVYCS
-194 SEANSVFQAEQI
+194 AEANSVFQANQI
-206 EAYLDKDGIAYEEYT
+206 EAALEKDGIAYKEYS

-240 CLYIP
+240 CLYVP

-252 NVDIVK
+252 NVDIIK
-258 NITVPA
+258 NVTVPA

-304 GADPGTMEIQYA
+304 GKDPGTMEIEYA
-316 NATTKEYNA
+316 SATTKEYNA
-325 DIAEELGIT
+325 EVADALGIT
-334 VPEDYEKLAT
+334 IPDDYVKLST

>member
-1 MKKKFLSAFMAA
+1 MAT
-13 AMVFGLTGCGGSET
+13 AMVLGLVGCGN
-27 SADQSASSS
+27 ASSTQ
-36 TASSSSVAATEVST
+36 TASGSTSSTEAGT

-64 HEALDAATQGFE
+64 HEALDAATQGFQ
-76 DALKE
+76 DALKD
-81 KLGEENVVFDVQN
+81 KLGENNVVFDVQN

-107 GFVAD
+107 GFVSD

-119 NATASLQS
+119 NATASLQA
-127 ASAATNT
+127 ASAATNS

-153 WQGTSGTNITGTS
+153 WNGTSGTNITGTS
-166 DLAPLDQ
+166 DLALLDQ
-173 QAAMIS
+173 QEAMIK
-179 ELVPDVSKVGIVYCS
+179 ELVPDVTQVGIVYCS
-194 SEANSVFQAEQI
+194 AEANSVFQANQI
-206 EAYLDKDGIAYEEYT
+206 EAALKKDGIAYKEYS

-240 CLYIP
+240 CLYVP

-252 NVDIVK
+252 NVDIIK
-258 NITVPA
+258 NVTVPA

-304 GADPGTMEIQYA
+304 GKDPGTMEIEYA
-316 NATTKEYNA
+316 SATTKEYNA
-325 DIAEELGIT
+325 DVADALGIT
-334 VPEDYEKLAT
+334 IPDDYVKLST

>member
-1 MKKKFLSAFMAA
+1 MAT
-13 AMVFGLTGCGGSET
+13 AMVLGLVGCGN
-27 SADQSASSS
+27 ASSTQ
-36 TASSSSVAATEVST
+36 TASGSTSSTEAGT

-64 HEALDAATQGFE
+64 HEALDAATQGFQ
-76 DALKE
+76 DALKD
-81 KLGEENVVFDVQN
+81 KLGENNVVFDVQN

-107 GFVAD
+107 GFVSD

-119 NATASLQS
+119 NATASLQA
-127 ASAATNT
+127 ASAATNS

-141 ITDYATALNADD
+141 ITDYATALNADN
-153 WQGTSGTNITGTS
+153 WNGTSGTNITGTS

-173 QAAMIS
+173 QEAMIK
-179 ELVPDVSKVGIVYCS
+179 ELVPDVTQVGIVYCS
-194 SEANSVFQAEQI
+194 AEANSVFQANQI
-206 EAYLDKDGIAYEEYT
+206 EAALEKDGIAYKEYS

-240 CLYIP
+240 CLYVP

-252 NVDIVK
+252 NVDIIK
-258 NITVPA
+258 NVTVPA

-304 GADPGTMEIQYA
+304 GKDPGTMEIEYA
-316 NATTKEYNA
+316 SATTKEYNA
-325 DIAEELGIT
+325 DVADALGIT
-334 VPEDYEKLAT
+334 IPDDYVKLST

>member
-1 MKKKFLSAFMAA
+1 MAT
-13 AMVFGLTGCGGSET
+13 AMVLGLVGCGN
-27 SADQSASSS
+27 ASSTQ
-36 TASSSSVAATEVST
+36 TASGSTSSTEAGI

-64 HEALDAATQGFE
+64 HEALDAATQGFQ
-76 DALKE
+76 DALKD
-81 KLGEENVVFDVQN
+81 KLGENNVVFDVQN

-107 GFVAD
+107 GFVSD

-119 NATASLQS
+119 NATASLQA
-127 ASAATNT
+127 ASAATNS

-153 WQGTSGTNITGTS
+153 WNGTSGTNITGTS

-173 QAAMIS
+173 QEAMIK
-179 ELVPDVSKVGIVYCS
+179 ELVPDVTQVGIVYCS
-194 SEANSVFQAEQI
+194 AEANSVFQANQI
-206 EAYLDKDGIAYEEYT
+206 EAALEKDGIAYKEYS

-240 CLYIP
+240 CLYVP

-252 NVDIVK
+252 NVDIIK
-258 NITVPA
+258 NVTVPA

-304 GADPGTMEIQYA
+304 GKDPGTMEIEYA
-316 NATTKEYNA
+316 SATTKEYNA
-325 DIAEELGIT
+325 DVADALGIT
-334 VPEDYEKLAT
+334 IPDDYVKLST

>member
-1 MKKKFLSAFMAA
+1 MKKKLLSTLMAT
-13 AMVFGLTGCGGSET
+13 AMVLGLVGCGN
-27 SADQSASSS
+27 ASSTQ
-36 TASSSSVAATEVST
+36 TASGSTSSTEAGT

-64 HEALDAATQGFE
+64 HEALDAATQGFQ
-76 DALKE
+76 DALKD
-81 KLGEENVVFDVQN
+81 KLGENNVVFDVQN

-107 GFVAD
+107 GFVSD

-119 NATASLQS
+119 NATASLQA
-127 ASAATNT
+127 ASAATNS

-153 WQGTSGTNITGTS
+153 WNGTSGTNITGTS

-173 QAAMIS
+173 QEAMIK
-179 ELVPDVSKVGIVYCS
+179 ELIPDVTQVGIVYCS
-194 SEANSVFQAEQI
+194 AEANSVFQANQI
-206 EAYLDKDGIAYEEYT
+206 EAALEKDGIAYKEYS

-240 CLYIP
+240 CLYVP

-252 NVDIVK
+252 NVDIIK
-258 NITVPA
+258 NVTVPA

-304 GADPGTMEIQYA
+304 GKDPGTMEIEYA
-316 NATTKEYNA
+316 SATTKEYNA
-325 DIAEELGIT
+325 DVADALGIT
-334 VPEDYEKLAT
+334 IPDDYVKLST